1 MEFSALSIDM
11 VETGKR
17 ITKARERA
25 GLSVRDLQTVLGL
38 EAPNAI
44 YKWQRGECLPRL
56 DHLVIIAVMLEVPID
71 ELVAYRKTQAPNV

>member
-1 MEFSALSIDM
+1 M

-25 GLSVRDLQTVLGL
+25 GLSVRDLQTALGF

-71 ELVAYRKTQAPNV
+71 ELVAYCKTQAPRI